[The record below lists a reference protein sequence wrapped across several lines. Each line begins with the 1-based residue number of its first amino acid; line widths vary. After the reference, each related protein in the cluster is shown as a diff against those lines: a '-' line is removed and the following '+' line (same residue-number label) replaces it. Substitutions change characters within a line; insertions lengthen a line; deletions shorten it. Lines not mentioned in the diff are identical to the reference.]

1 MEPTRRELLLG
12 AAASVLVAAVRPAQA
27 LAGGTGPT
35 ALVTADT
42 RAHVVAVDLATGR
55 VRGRVRTPAGPRSI
69 ERAGARTAVVAH
81 TEGGAVS
88 LLDGPRLRVL
98 RVVRGFGEPRYTAAR
113 GDGRLA
119 YITDSARGE
128 LASLDIAAGRVTSRL
143 ELGGPA
149 RHVSLAPDGRR
160 LWAALGSAA
169 GEIAVVDLSDPARP
183 RLARRLRPPFGA
195 HDVAFAP
202 DGRRVWVSSG
212 DRRRIAVYDADRGEP
227 LFVLDA
233 DAPPQHVAFGRTVA
247 YVTSG
252 DDGRLRVH
260 ARGDGRLLRTVAVP
274 VGSYNV
280 TAGWGRVASP
290 SLSLGTLCVMDAAGR
305 SLDRLSIA
313 PAAHD
318 ACLMTPA

>member
-1 MEPTRRELLLG
+1 MDPTRRELLLG
-12 AAASVLVAAVRPAQA
+12 AAAPLLLAALRPALA
-27 LAGGTGPT
+27 LAGGAGPT

-42 RAHVVAVDLATGR
+42 RSHVVAVDLASGR
-55 VRGRVRTPAGPRSI
+55 VRGRVRTLAGPRSI

-81 TEGGAVS
+81 TEEGALS
-88 LLDGPRLRVL
+88 LVDGPRLRVL
-98 RVVRGFGEPRYTAAR
+98 RVVRGLAEPRYTAAR

-119 YITDSARGE
+119 YVTDSARGE
-128 LASLDIAAGRVTSRL
+128 IAVLDVAAGRVTARL

-149 RHVSLAPDGRR
+149 RHVSLSPDGRR

-169 GEIAVVDLSDPARP
+169 GEIAVVELADPARP

-212 DRRRIAVYDADRGEP
+212 DRNRIAVYDAVRGEP
-227 LFVLDA
+227 LLILDA
-233 DAPPQHVAFGRTVA
+233 DSPPQHVAFGRAVA

-260 ARGDGRLLRTVAVP
+260 RRSDGRLLRTTAVP

-290 SLSLGTLCVMDAAGR
+290 SLALGTLCVMDDAGR
-305 SLDRLSIA
+305 SLERLSLA

-318 ACLMTPA
+318 ACLLGPG